1 MTIEQTVI
9 PKEQTSNYTAVKI
22 IGLIADTH
30 IPSRANSIPQGVFK
44 AFEKVDFIIHA
55 GDLVELK
62 VIDELEQIAPVLAVR
77 GNMDVSEVKD
87 ALPRIDSLKIYD
99 WKIGVMHDP
108 NIMVDMNEMREIA
121 KQNAFNVFVYG
132 YTHNANI
139 KWEEKALYIN
149 PGSPTN
155 PSSFIN
161 KCSVALL
168 RITKNEIK
176 PEIIHI

>member
-1 MTIEQTVI
+1 MTIEQTVV
-9 PKEQTSNYTAVKI
+9 PKEDSSKFTVAKI

-30 IPSRANSIPQGVFK
+30 IPSKANSIPQGVFK

-62 VIDELEQIAPVLAVR
+62 VIDELEQIAPVLAVH
-77 GNMDVSEVKD
+77 GNMDVPEVKD
-87 ALPRIDSLKIYD
+87 ALPKLDSLKIYD

-108 NIMVDMNEMREIA
+108 NVLSDTKEMREIA

-132 YTHNANI
+132 HTHNSSI
-139 KWEEKALYIN
+139 KWEDEALYIN

-155 PSSFIN
+155 PSSFVN

-168 RITKNEIK
+168 RITKSEIK